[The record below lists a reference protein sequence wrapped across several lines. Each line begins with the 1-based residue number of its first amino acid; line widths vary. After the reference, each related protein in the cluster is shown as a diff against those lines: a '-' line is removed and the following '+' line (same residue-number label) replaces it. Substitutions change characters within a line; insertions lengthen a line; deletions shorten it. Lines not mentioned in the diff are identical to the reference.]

1 MMYLLLAISVI
12 GIFFTL
18 RYIFLI
24 VNLRKARNQL
34 EEIKQNPDENRI
46 LLFSAYEKS
55 AEKLLTSMNEYILS
69 SRKERIFYRNRE
81 KKLRAQIENISHDLR
96 TPLTSILGYLDL
108 IDKEELNTE
117 DRESLEVVERKAK
130 TLQNLISNFYDL
142 SRLEL
147 EDYHLSMEPVN
158 LARFTRETMLQAYSE
173 FEQKNLLVNVDVKE
187 ATIPGDLIALT
198 RIFHNMNQNALRYAT
213 GIYRVS
219 VEKQAVRK
227 EEGILGKATGW
238 DNSNH
243 VEEYAV
249 LTFENDCTSLKEEDL
264 EHLFERFYVK
274 DQSRTSESTGLGLTI
289 NKLLAEAMG
298 GSVRAELA
306 EGRLRILYTFPII
319 SC

>member
-12 GIFFTL
+12 GTFFTL

-34 EEIKQNPDENRI
+34 EEIKQNPGENRI

-55 AEKLLTSMNEYILS
+55 AEKLLASMNEYILS
-69 SRKERIFYRNRE
+69 SRKEHIFYRNRE

-187 ATIPGDLIALT
+187 ATIPGDPIALT

-213 GIYRVS
+213 GTYRVS
-219 VEKQAVRK
+219 VEKIAGK
-227 EEGILGKATGW
+227 EAEGIR
-238 DNSNH
+238 
-243 VEEYAV
+243 EYAV

-306 EGRLRILYTFPII
+306 EGRLRILYTFPVA
-319 SC
+319 SS